1 MEDKITQRGFY
12 FLLGVILTLISIYFC
27 KEPTSQVVEPIK
39 IEVQKDSV
47 KVDTINRKPIKNLTL
62 NETNLKAEIVKN
74 EIPCPNI
81 VLAQAKLETGNFTS
95 IICKQHNN
103 LFGIKTK
110 NGYKKY
116 NHWNESVADYK
127 KLISS
132 RYKGGCYYE
141 FLENIGY
148 ATNPNYT
155 SLLKTM
161 V

>member
-12 FLLGVILTLISIYFC
+12 FLLGVILTLVSTYFC
-27 KEPTSQVVEPIK
+27 KESTPQTIEPIK
-39 IEVQKDSV
+39 IEVQKDSI
-47 KVDTINRKPIKNLTL
+47 KVDSINRESIKNLTL
-62 NETNLKAEIVKN
+62 NEKNLKAEIVKN
-74 EIPCPNI
+74 NIPHPNI

-95 IICKQHNN
+95 SICKQHNN
-103 LFGIKTK
+103 LFGLRTK

-116 NHWNESVADYK
+116 DHWNESVADYK

-132 RYKGGCYYE
+132 KYKGGCYYE

-155 SLLKTM
+155 SLLKNM
-161 V
+161 I